1 MLWWTARLERGP
13 KLLPRP
19 RPGGVS
25 ALCGSSG
32 GREAAVLAEAV
43 PTLTALARR
52 LSCLTSQASDQTR
65 TSAEGSAGSRH
76 VEAFPGRGL
85 AGGEWESSGLGVPH
99 GRGGRGVRAFSPEEA
114 SMTRPPGAGALASL
128 PWTTRPAQPLPWSE
142 LPRLHWT
149 CSPEAC
155 SFLLPL
161 DHPISDSGF

>member
-1 MLWWTARLERGP
+1 M
-13 KLLPRP
+13 
-19 RPGGVS
+19 
-25 ALCGSSG
+25 
-32 GREAAVLAEAV
+32 GRSFSHD
-43 PTLTALARR
+43 PALAGSLPYVGPQGAVRR
-52 LSCLTSQASDQTR
+52 PCSRKPFPHSRPLRGVSQASDQTR

-142 LPRLHWT
+142 LPRLRWT